1 MSAPKRIVSI
11 SLGSSRRN
19 HAVEAEFLGQ
29 RFRIERIGTDGDMER
44 AIAMIRELDG
54 KVDAFGMG
62 GIDLYICAGNRRYIL
77 RDAKRIARAARQTPI
92 VDGSGL
98 KNTLERKVVQ
108 YLAGEAGIPL
118 AGRKVL
124 LVAGVDR
131 FGMAEALVEAGAEV
145 TFGDLIFG
153 LGIPLPLKSLR
164 SLDLA
169 ARLLAPIVC
178 QLPFEMLYPT
188 GEKQEQVTPRYS
200 RFYQQAEIIA
210 GDFHFIRRYMP
221 QTLVGQTILT
231 NTVTAEDID
240 FLRRR
245 GAGMLIT
252 TTPELE
258 GRSFGTNV
266 LEGLLVV
273 LAGKPADQITAA
285 DYHELLDRIGMKPRI
300 VKLA

>member
-188 GEKQEQVTPRYS
+188 GEKQEQVTPRFS

-221 QTLVGQTILT
+221 QTLAGQTILT

-245 GAGMLIT
+245 GAGRLIT